1 MRLIDA
7 GALQKDI
14 KKVLKIAQSC
24 DLEAA
29 VPFYRAF
36 LECVE
41 KAPTVDA
48 AGVVHCK
55 DCKFFHEYEDDD
67 CYCEQLGVYGM
78 PPDGFCSEGENVN
91 AR

>member
-7 GALQKDI
+7 YALQKDI

-48 AGVVHCK
+48 AGVVRCK
-55 DCKFFHEYEDDD
+55 DCTFFHDYKDIET
-67 CYCEQLGVYGM
+67 YCERLDIYGVL
-78 PPDGFCSEGENVN
+78 PEGFCSEGEKC
-91 AR
+91 